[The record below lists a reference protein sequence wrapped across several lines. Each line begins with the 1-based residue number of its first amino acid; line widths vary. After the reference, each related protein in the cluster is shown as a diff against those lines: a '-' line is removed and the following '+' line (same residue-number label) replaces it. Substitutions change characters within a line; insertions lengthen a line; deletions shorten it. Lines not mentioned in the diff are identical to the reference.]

1 MNRKTVIALLV
12 AVGISG
18 LLGTGC
24 SRPDTTKIFLE
35 RQGYTQVEITGW
47 RPFMKDK
54 NDFFSTGFR
63 AKNQNGVWVTGAVS
77 EGILKGKTIRFD

>member
-1 MNRKTVIALLV
+1 MNRKLVIALLV
-12 AVGISG
+12 AIG
-18 LLGTGC
+18 LSAGC
-24 SRPDTTKIFLE
+24 SRPDATSVFLE
-35 RQGYTQVEITGW
+35 QQGYTQVEITGW